1 MNIKS
6 NILKLAIFATG
17 LSGIVAE
24 YILSTLASY
33 FLGDSVLQFT
43 MIVSV
48 MLFSMGLGSRVSKSM
63 EKNLLQKFIYIEFAL
78 SILVAFSSL
87 IAYSASAYTIYTGII
102 IYSLSIVIGLMIG
115 MEIPLVIR
123 INQEFQNLRMNISTV
138 MEKDYYGSLA
148 GGLFFA
154 FVGLPYLGL
163 TYTPI
168 ILGLVNFSV
177 AIVLIF
183 ILWKKLK
190 NKVKRRI
197 SSLAIILSVVLI
209 SGFFVS
215 QPIIKYGEQKKYKD
229 KVIYSK
235 QSRYQKIVVTQ
246 WKNDYWLYINGNQ
259 QLSTFDEQMYH
270 EPLVHPALKL
280 SKTPYNI
287 LILGGG
293 DGCAVREVLKHEKVK
308 NITLVDLDP
317 VMTNLGKEHPIFVK
331 MNKDALS
338 NNKVHILNKDG
349 YKYIEDTNEYF
360 DVIII
365 DLPDPKSVELSR
377 LYSYEFYIKCYKHL
391 RQNGVI
397 ITQAGSPYFAPQAF
411 KCIQETI
418 KEAGFSTIAM
428 HNQVVTLGE
437 WGWVLG
443 AKNISTE
450 DLREHMQNL
459 SFNDIETK
467 WINKEAMMLIT
478 SFGKDFFKQGNQIE
492 VNKIH
497 HPILYKYYLNGT
509 WEMY

>member
-1 MNIKS
+1 
-6 NILKLAIFATG
+6 
-17 LSGIVAE
+17 
-24 YILSTLASY
+24 
-33 FLGDSVLQFT
+33 
-43 MIVSV
+43 
-48 MLFSMGLGSRVSKSM
+48 
-63 EKNLLQKFIYIEFAL
+63 
-78 SILVAFSSL
+78 
-87 IAYSASAYTIYTGII
+87 
-102 IYSLSIVIGLMIG
+102 
-115 MEIPLVIR
+115 
-123 INQEFQNLRMNISTV
+123 
-138 MEKDYYGSLA
+138 
-148 GGLFFA
+148 
-154 FVGLPYLGL
+154 
-163 TYTPI
+163 
-168 ILGLVNFSV
+168 
-177 AIVLIF
+177 
-183 ILWKKLK
+183 
-190 NKVKRRI
+190 
-197 SSLAIILSVVLI
+197 
-209 SGFFVS
+209 
-215 QPIIKYGEQKKYKD
+215 
-229 KVIYSK
+229 
-235 QSRYQKIVVTQ
+235 
-246 WKNDYWLYINGNQ
+246 
-259 QLSTFDEQMYH
+259 
-270 EPLVHPALKL
+270 
-280 SKTPYNI
+280 
-287 LILGGG
+287 
-293 DGCAVREVLKHEKVK
+293 
-308 NITLVDLDP
+308 
-317 VMTNLGKEHPIFVK
+317 MTNLGKEHPIFVK

-450 DLREHMQNL
+450 DLRKHMQNL

-478 SFGKDFFKQGNQIE
+478 SFGKDFFKQGNLIE

-497 HPILYKYYLNGT
+497 HPVLCKYYLNGT